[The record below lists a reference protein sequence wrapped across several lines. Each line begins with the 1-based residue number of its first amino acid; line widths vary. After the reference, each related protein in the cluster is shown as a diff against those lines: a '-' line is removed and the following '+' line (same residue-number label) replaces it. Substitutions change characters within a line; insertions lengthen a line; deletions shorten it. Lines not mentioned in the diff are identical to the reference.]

1 MKIQM
6 RWYNWFL
13 VSCLPIGIGTIAAM
27 LWFLPSGVGEYRKSP
42 NGRFIAYASN
52 INKGT
57 LFDGRAEY
65 IKLSVVDTAN
75 NREVWQVE
83 FYHESNLKV
92 ANYRY
97 RSRLNSI
104 DWAQDSS
111 SVTIPVGANRQQITL
126 PVQ

>member
-1 MKIQM
+1 M
-6 RWYNWFL
+6 
-13 VSCLPIGIGTIAAM
+13 
-27 LWFLPSGVGEYRKSP
+27 
-42 NGRFIAYASN
+42 
-52 INKGT
+52 NKGT

-92 ANYRY
+92 TNYRY

-126 PVQ
+126 PIQ